1 MFIATKQ
8 NTIPSLAIVLAI
20 HSITAIG
27 ADGDVKGIP
36 VGPFEFRPL
45 LDASES
51 YSDNIYWNNRNRKG
65 SLITQIQPGFQL
77 AIERELNRFAV
88 NYIFNSWQFHSSP
101 NDNFVDHFVSG
112 QAHIE
117 FTSRNRLDVN
127 ARFMYAHNQRGT
139 VFNQGKEATTSILSP
154 DEFIQNDL
162 TTRYR
167 YGAEGARG
175 NLELLFNLRDL
186 TYQNHRNAR
195 AQWDRTEFVITPGF
209 YFRAFPKT
217 YFSTQAEVTVQSYKN
232 RLKDPVIGVP
242 DTVRTLDYDKERYL
256 LGVTWDPTVKTSA
269 RLRLGYLQQ
278 NFSDRSLQSINDF
291 TWDAGLQWMPK
302 PYSRVSFDAS
312 RDVFPTFG
320 YGYARLYD
328 NFQLNWTHDW
338 TDRISSRIGGSY
350 QHANNEGSTRKDDYY
365 GGRLDLGYK
374 MRPWLGLGLSY
385 THLSQDSTFQNFKY
399 DQNVVM
405 FYISGNPLS
414 AQSSGSPWH
423 LWYGN

>member
-1 MFIATKQ
+1 MT
-8 NTIPSLAIVLAI
+8 S
-20 HSITAIG
+20 IG
-27 ADGDVKGIP
+27 AEGDVKGFP
-36 VGPFEFRPL
+36 VGPFELRPL

-51 YSDNIYWNNRNRKG
+51 YSDNIYWNNQNRKG
-65 SLITQIQPGFQL
+65 SLITQIQPGLQL
-77 AIERELNRFAV
+77 AIEREVNRFALS
-88 NYIFNSWQFHSSP
+88 YIFNSWQFHSSP
-101 NDNFVDHFVSG
+101 SDNFVDHFISG

-127 ARFMYAHNQRGT
+127 AHFMYTHNQRGT
-139 VFNQGKEATTSILSP
+139 VFNQGNKATTSILKP
-154 DEFIQNDL
+154 DEFIQNEL

-195 AQWDRTEFVITPGF
+195 AQWDRTEYMITPGF
-209 YFRAFPKT
+209 FFRAFPKT
-217 YFSTQAEVTVQSYKN
+217 YLSTQAEITLQNYKN
-232 RLKDPVIGVP
+232 RLITKPDGVSP
-242 DTVRTLDYDKERYL
+242 SVKTLDYDKERYL
-256 LGVTWDPTVKTSA
+256 IGVTWDPTVKTSA

-278 NFSDRSLQSINDF
+278 NFSDSSLQGISDF

-302 PYSRVSFDAS
+302 PYSRVSFGAS
-312 RDVFPTFG
+312 RDVLPTFG
-320 YGYARLYD
+320 IGYARFYD
-328 NFQLNWTHDW
+328 SFQLMWTHDW
-338 TDRISSRIGGSY
+338 TDRVSSRVGGSY
-350 QHANNEGSTRKDDYY
+350 QHSANEGSTRKDDNY
-365 GGRLDLGYK
+365 GARLDLGYK

-385 THLSQDSTFQNFKY
+385 TYLTQSTTVEGLNY

-414 AQSSGSPWH
+414 AQTAGSPWH